1 MLRAQGGMVYLT
13 FDSVDASRQAAN
25 DINGR
30 WFAGRMIT
38 VRFMGRQEYT
48 AKFPEA
54 KEAWASLQ

>member
-1 MLRAQGGMVYLT
+1 MVYLT
-13 FDSVDASRQAAN
+13 FDSVDASRQAAESL
-25 DINGR
+25 NGR

-38 VRFMGRQEYT
+38 VRFMGRQEYV